1 MSPETPLDVL
11 IGLAQKKLDDAGR
24 VLAGLGIERKAAQ
37 GQLGTLDD
45 YRLDYARRLQ
55 RTTQDGLS
63 ATNYRNFRQFI
74 ATLDEAIRQQ
84 NRVIAQ
90 IDLRLEAGR
99 KQWYEEKQ
107 RLRSYEALRTRRIRQ
122 LQVLDQRQE
131 QRASDEAA
139 ASLLRRSR
147 SSNGIR

>member
-24 VLAGLGIERKAAQ
+24 MLAGLGIERKAAQ

-107 RLRSYEALRTRRIRQ
+107 RLRSYEALKNRRIRQ

-131 QRASDEAA
+131 QRASDEDA